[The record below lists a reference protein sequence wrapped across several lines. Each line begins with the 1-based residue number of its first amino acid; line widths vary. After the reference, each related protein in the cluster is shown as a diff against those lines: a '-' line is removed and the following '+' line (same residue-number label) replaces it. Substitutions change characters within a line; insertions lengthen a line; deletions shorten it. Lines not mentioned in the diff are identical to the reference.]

1 MFHWSYS
8 CLLQKQ
14 QNHQYLGQFLK
25 SINTMQTYGQS
36 CLYLH
41 ICLSFLITTTAVSLE
56 KNIPCSKSHL
66 DLIGGGSGS
75 PRGGGTT
82 PEWLHEPTANLHE
95 KPGTKNTQNNLSI
108 GKKTQS
114 MLPQQISSMRT
125 RNMLQCGTSQSS
137 ATS

>member
-1 MFHWSYS
+1 M
-8 CLLQKQ
+8 
-14 QNHQYLGQFLK
+14 GQFLK

-108 GKKTQS
+108 GKKNTKHAATANFQHAYQKHA
-114 MLPQQISSMRT
+114 PVWNIT
-125 RNMLQCGTSQSS
+125 KQCHKLKMSEKKKVP
-137 ATS
+137 